1 MPPIWISPEQGA
13 FMKTLLGLA
22 GAKTVIEVG
31 TLAGY
36 SAIWMARALPEG
48 GKVHSLEIDADF
60 AAFAAERIDEA
71 GESSK
76 VQIHVGDAKDTL
88 RKMKEGGIE
97 GVVPGEVDACFLDG
111 DKVSYQHYANEAK
124 ALLRPGGMLLV
135 DNAFAFGHL
144 FSKDHKDEDVRAI
157 QAFNDYLHGDSDY
170 EGVLMPIGDGL
181 WVTRKL

>member
-1 MPPIWISPEQGA
+1 
-13 FMKTLLGLA
+13 MKTLLGLA

-76 VQIHVGDAKDTL
+76 
-88 RKMKEGGIE
+88 
-97 GVVPGEVDACFLDG
+97 
-111 DKVSYQHYANEAK
+111 
-124 ALLRPGGMLLV
+124 
-135 DNAFAFGHL
+135 
-144 FSKDHKDEDVRAI
+144 
-157 QAFNDYLHGDSDY
+157 
-170 EGVLMPIGDGL
+170 
-181 WVTRKL
+181 